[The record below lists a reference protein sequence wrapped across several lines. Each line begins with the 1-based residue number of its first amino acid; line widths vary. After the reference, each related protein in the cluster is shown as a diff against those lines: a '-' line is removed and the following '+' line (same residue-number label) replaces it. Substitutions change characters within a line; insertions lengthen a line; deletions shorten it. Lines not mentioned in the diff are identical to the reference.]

1 MFNKSLNPKNSFVQ
15 HSAKCV
21 KNQKITAR
29 CGNSTTLHTEGVAR
43 NQFGRL
49 AKDRRKIF

>member
-15 HSAKCV
+15 HSVKCV

-29 CGNSTTLHTEGVAR
+29 CGNSANPAR
-43 NQFGRL
+43 QGSGTKLRMP
-49 AKDRRKIF
+49 RE